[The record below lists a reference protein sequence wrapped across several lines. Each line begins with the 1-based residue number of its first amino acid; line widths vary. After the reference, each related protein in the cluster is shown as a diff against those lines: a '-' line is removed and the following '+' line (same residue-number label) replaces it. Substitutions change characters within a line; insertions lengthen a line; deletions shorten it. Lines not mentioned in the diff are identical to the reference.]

1 MGGTDTDWLDVAGK
15 IALGVGVGALATAG
29 AVAIAK
35 SGVVQSAVAGLRRKL
50 DGNRLIDAPPAGTPL
65 LVSLARGG
73 AEHSGVFLGRN
84 RVAELRGD
92 GDLCN
97 VSLSDFINGFDGD
110 SVNMRSGTRIFAA
123 CDDETG
129 RPLASRTAVEAARHF
144 IENVRKVS
152 YNLFCNNCHMF
163 TASCVQGCLNHEQSF
178 WDWMKN
184 GTFTIDRLDEV
195 VSTTMN
201 GGRDIAW
208 IGVKRS
214 ARSFAYNLT
223 GDKIDRL
230 KKEGK
235 CLS

>member
-1 MGGTDTDWLDVAGK
+1 MGGSDTDWLDVTGK
-15 IALGVGVGALATAG
+15 IALGIGVGALATAG
-29 AVAIAK
+29 AVVVAK
-35 SGVVQSAVAGLRRKL
+35 SGVVQSAVARWRRKL
-50 DGNRLIDAPPAGTPL
+50 DEKRQIDAPPAGTPL

-73 AEHSGVFLGRN
+73 TEHSGIFLGRN

-97 VSLSDFINGFDGD
+97 ISLSEFVNGSDGD
-110 SVNMRSGTRIFAA
+110 RVNMRSGTRIFAA

-129 RPLASRTAVEAARHF
+129 LPLASKKIVETARHF

-152 YNLFCNNCHMF
+152 YNIFCNNCHMF
-163 TASCVQGCLNHEQSF
+163 TASCVQGWLNHEQSF

-195 VSTTMN
+195 VSATMN

-214 ARSFAYNLT
+214 ARSFAYKLT
-223 GDKIDRL
+223 DDKINRL

-235 CLS
+235 C